1 MLIFAVSV
9 SKHVNLGMNF
19 VETHHIP
26 KFPVTDVKHNLVDS
40 PSYCQAL
47 TALVFPSFSDIDGQQ
62 NNGCV
67 PTSLTA
73 SNMRTALLWIMTLD
87 VVVVSY
93 RRFGTNYRFHPQRS
107 RNLEPRRWD
116 RQVVPKRR

>member
-1 MLIFAVSV
+1 
-9 SKHVNLGMNF
+9 
-19 VETHHIP
+19 VETHHIH
-26 KFPVTDVKHNLVDS
+26 KFPVTDVKHSLVDS

-47 TALVFPSFSDIDGQQ
+47 IALVFPSLSDIDGQQ

-73 SNMRTALLWIMTLD
+73 SNMRTALLWIMTLG

-93 RRFGTNYRFHPQRS
+93 RRFETNCQFHPQRS
-107 RNLEPRRWD
+107 RYLEPRGWD
-116 RQVVPKRR
+116 Q